1 MVKLSFPVSPLSD
14 LKTLYAKFNLPIS
27 SVDCGEKCRLN
38 NPNGVPF
45 CCDIH
50 YAIPAVY
57 PQEKAYFKTNT
68 ELWFDYQGAAIPD
81 ELDLPENLLFMQCL
95 GASRCQ
101 REFRSLSCRQFPFYP
116 YVTSDYRF
124 LGLGL
129 EWEFKDKCWI
139 FENVRLVSPDYRY
152 QFIQVYDEIFAFH
165 QEIFDNYAEHSAI
178 ARKIHAGIGENLL
191 LLHRNGRNYRLKTG
205 NNLRMP

>member
-1 MVKLSFPVSPLSD
+1 MVKLPFPVSPLSD
-14 LKTLYAKFNLPIS
+14 LKSLYAKFNLPIS
-27 SVDCGEKCRLN
+27 PIDCGEKCHPN

-57 PQEKAYFKTNT
+57 PQEKAYFKANT
-68 ELWFDYQGAAIPD
+68 DLWFDYQD
-81 ELDLPENLLFMQCL
+81 TEKRNELNLPENLLFMQCL
-95 GASRCQ
+95 GAPRCQ

-116 YVTSDYRF
+116 YVTADYRF

-129 EWEFKDKCWI
+129 EWEFKNKCWI
-139 FENVRLVSPDYRY
+139 FENLKLVSVAYRN

-165 QEIFDNYAEHSAI
+165 QDIFDNYAEHSVI
-178 ARKIHAGIGENLL
+178 ARESHAASGENLL
-191 LLHRNGRNYRLKTG
+191 LLHRNGRNYRLKPG
-205 NNLRMP
+205 KI